1 MVAKRKLTGRWPVMP
16 VLMSVVVLFVA
27 WEGAIA
33 LFDIPP
39 FVLPSLG
46 SIVRHAA
53 GDIGRLGSALAV
65 TFGEA
70 IGGYAL
76 GSLLGL
82 LIAVALLLA
91 RPLERVVMPIAVAV
105 NAVPTVAYAP
115 IFLIWFGIGAAS
127 KVALVALA
135 VGFTML
141 VNALHG
147 LKLADLAAV
156 NLMRSF
162 GAGPLKI
169 VWRLRLPGA
178 MPSVVTALRIGVP
191 RSMIVAIVGEML
203 GAYAGLGRMIYES
216 TQQVDLLSV
225 WSSVLTASIA
235 SMAFYGVL
243 VWLDQKL
250 VWWR

>member
-1 MVAKRKLTGRWPVMP
+1 MVAQRKLMMQRVVP
-16 VLMSVVVLFVA
+16 VLLSIAVLLVV

-33 LFDIPP
+33 LFQIPP
-39 FVLPSLG
+39 FVLPSLH
-46 SIVRHAA
+46 SIVGHAY
-53 GDIGRLGSALAV
+53 GDAGRLSVALMA
-65 TFGEA
+65 TLGEA
-70 IGGYAL
+70 LGGYAL
-76 GSLLGL
+76 GNLLGL
-82 LIAVALLLA
+82 LLAVLLLLA
-91 RPLERVVMPIAVAV
+91 PPLERLVMPLAVAV

-115 IFLIWFGIGAAS
+115 LFLIWFGLGAAS

-147 LKLADLAAV
+147 LKQADLSAV

-162 GAGPLKI
+162 GAGPMKI
-169 VWRLRLPGA
+169 VWRLRLPVA

-225 WSSVLTASIA
+225 WAAVLVASVA
-235 SMAFYGVL
+235 SMVFYGVL
-243 VWLDQKL
+243 VWVDQKL

>member
-1 MVAKRKLTGRWPVMP
+1 MVAQRKLMTQRVVP
-16 VLMSVVVLFVA
+16 VLLSIVVLLVV

-33 LFDIPP
+33 LFKIPR
-39 FVLPSLG
+39 FVLPSLH
-46 SIVRHAA
+46 SIVGHAY
-53 GDIGRLGSALAV
+53 GDAGRLSLALMA
-65 TFGEA
+65 TLGEA
-70 IGGYAL
+70 LGGYAL
-76 GSLLGL
+76 GNLLGL
-82 LIAVALLLA
+82 LLAVLLLLA
-91 RPLERVVMPIAVAV
+91 PPLERLVMPLAVAV

-115 IFLIWFGIGAAS
+115 LFLIWFGLGAAS

-147 LKLADLAAV
+147 LKQADLSAV

-162 GAGPLKI
+162 GAGPMKI
-169 VWRLRLPGA
+169 VWRLRLPVA

-225 WSSVLTASIA
+225 WAAVLVASVA
-235 SMAFYGVL
+235 SMVFYGVL
-243 VWLDQKL
+243 VWVDQKL

>member
-1 MVAKRKLTGRWPVMP
+1 MVAKRKLMNARIVP
-16 VLMSVVVLFVA
+16 VLLSVAVLLAV

-46 SIVRHAA
+46 AIVKHAGA
-53 GDIGRLGSALAV
+53 DMGRLGAALGA
-65 TFGEA
+65 TLGEA
-70 IGGYAL
+70 LGGYTL
-76 GSLLGL
+76 GAVLGL
-82 LIAVALLLA
+82 LLAVVLLLVP
-91 RPLERVVMPIAVAV
+91 PLERVAMPLAVAV

-115 IFLIWFGIGAAS
+115 LFLIWFGIGPAS
-127 KVALVALA
+127 KVALVTLA

-147 LKLADLAAV
+147 LKLADVAAV

-162 GAGPLKI
+162 GAGPLKT
-169 VWRLRLPGA
+169 VWRLRLPVA

-225 WSSVLTASIA
+225 WSAVLIA
-235 SMAFYGVL
+235 SVASMVFYGVL
-243 VWLDQKL
+243 VWVDQKL

>member
-1 MVAKRKLTGRWPVMP
+1 MVAQRKLSWGSTVP
-16 VLMSVVVLFVA
+16 VLASIFVLLVV

-33 LFDIPP
+33 LFKIPP
-39 FVLPSLG
+39 FVLPSLH
-46 SIVRHAA
+46 SIVRHAGSDSA
-53 GDIGRLGSALAV
+53 RLGAALV
-65 TFGEA
+65 FTFGEA
-70 IGGYAL
+70 FGGYML
-76 GSLLGL
+76 GAALGL
-82 LIAVALLLA
+82 LLAVLLVLVN
-91 RPLERVVMPIAVAV
+91 PLERIVMPLAVAV

-115 IFLIWFGIGAAS
+115 LFLIWFGIGPAS
-127 KVALVALA
+127 KIALVALA

-147 LKLADLAAV
+147 LKLADAAAIG
-156 NLMRSF
+156 LMRSF
-162 GAGPLKI
+162 GAGPLE
-169 VWRLRLPGA
+169 VVRRLRLPAA

-225 WSSVLTASIA
+225 WAAVLVASLA
-235 SMAFYGVL
+235 SMVFYGVL